1 MNGLVTLISLLGGI
15 YVFGLSR
22 TSAGILFAAVTEE
35 LLISYRA
42 ALQAEGSP
50 AGAGVVLRGARRA
63 LDET

>member
-15 YVFGLSR
+15 YVFGFL
-22 TSAGILFAAVTEE
+22 GLVLGPLFAAVTEG

-50 AGAGVVLRGARRA
+50 AG
-63 LDET
+63 T